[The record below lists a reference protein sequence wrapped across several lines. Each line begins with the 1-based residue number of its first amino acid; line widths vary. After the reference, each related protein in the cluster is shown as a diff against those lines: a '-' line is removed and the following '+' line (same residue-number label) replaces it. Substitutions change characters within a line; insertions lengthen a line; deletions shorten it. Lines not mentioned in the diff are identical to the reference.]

1 MPGAGL
7 SGASGHKKS
16 LRSQV
21 SVARAMPFMNSDPI
35 K

>member
-7 SGASGHKKS
+7 SGHSGRKKS

-21 SVARAMPFMNSDPI
+21 SVTGAMPFMNSDPI

>member
-7 SGASGHKKS
+7 SGDSAHKKS

>member
-7 SGASGHKKS
+7 SGDKKS